1 MDDREIIDLYWERDQ
16 KAIHYTAQKYE
27 RYCYSIAYSILNNN
41 EDSEECVNDTLKKAW
56 DSIPPKKPNKLKLF
70 LARITR
76 NLAIDLLRANLAQ
89 KRYGKESQ
97 LALEELSECICAG
110 DDLCGELEAKEL
122 EKRIER
128 FVNELPEREGNIFAR
143 RYFFNNSIKEISD
156 GYGLTPHN
164 VSVILQRTRNKLK
177 NYLIEEGFINE

>member
-1 MDDREIIDLYWERDQ
+1 MDDREIIDLYWNRDQ
-16 KAIHYTAQKYE
+16 KAIHYTTQKYE
-27 RYCYSIAYSILNNN
+27 KYCYSIAYKILNNN
-41 EDSEECVNDTLKKAW
+41 EDSEECVNDTWKKTW
-56 DSIPPKKPNKLKLF
+56 DSIPPNKPNKFKLF

-76 NLAIDLLRANLAQ
+76 NLAIDILRANLAQ

-110 DDLCGELEAKEL
+110 NDLCGELEAKEL

-156 GYGLTPHN
+156 GYGLTTHN